1 MFSGLEI
8 HLDQVMCLLFLCVSL
23 NLLVCLCEFLIC
35 WLMVIGYCKVVR
47 SPE

>member
-8 HLDQVMCLLFLCVSL
+8 NLDQVMFLLFLCVS
-23 NLLVCLCEFLIC
+23 LVCLCEFLIC

-47 SPE
+47 GPE